1 VGGGSGEEG
10 GELGGEED
18 NGVEGET
25 SAIIGPEGGSIGKRE
40 VCQEKVE
47 RIYPPSDRSR
57 RWDEDRKDASHQT

>member
-25 SAIIGPEGGSIGKRE
+25 SVIIGPEGGSIGTEGGVSGKN
-40 VCQEKVE
+40 
-47 RIYPPSDRSR
+47 
-57 RWDEDRKDASHQT
+57 RKDISSIG

>member
-25 SAIIGPEGGSIGKRE
+25 STIIGPEGRSIGTDQRGYGTDHEPKL
-40 VCQEKVE
+40 
-47 RIYPPSDRSR
+47 
-57 RWDEDRKDASHQT
+57 